1 MDLKLCEDPSIYKEN
16 QYTCLRDYFFRHS
29 RSDFYRTCIF
39 LNQCGLHTKIEDSE
53 NNPQTKESIK
63 NVSFSLGAFLV
74 FLIVLTL
81 LISCI
86 IRICLIRKMN
96 RETRRFR
103 TRNSHRNSISTNPE
117 EEVIDQGPPTYADTV
132 LSDDELPKYEDSIRS
147 EPSSTRKADKAN
159 ETHRHLD

>member
-39 LNQCGLHTKIEDSE
+39 LNQCGLRTKIEDSE
-53 NNPQTKESIK
+53 NNPQTTESIK

-74 FLIVLTL
+74 FLIILTL

-103 TRNSHRNSISTNPE
+103 TRNSHGNSRPSPE
-117 EEVIDQGPPTYADTV
+117 EDVVDQGPPTYADTV
-132 LSDDELPKYEDSIRS
+132 LSDDELPNYEDSLRS
-147 EPSSTRKADKAN
+147 EPCSIRKLHKGDEK
-159 ETHRHLD
+159 D

>member
-39 LNQCGLHTKIEDSE
+39 LNQCGLRTKIEDSE
-53 NNPQTKESIK
+53 NNPQTTESIK

-74 FLIVLTL
+74 FLIILTL

-132 LSDDELPKYEDSIRS
+132 LSDEELPKYEDSIRS